1 MTLFLGILNFVA
13 EKKQH
18 LQKGRK
24 RHRAVIL
31 DNPFGK
37 ASSDHV
43 LNPVFFIAEQLCFQ
57 MIALTAHADG
67 KFLQDYFPIIYS
79 LKLRATSDESK
90 QVMTKEKSLHYA
102 YFKDH
107 EPAEL
112 TRLEE
117 KEQLQLF

>member
-18 LQKGRK
+18 IQKGMK

-43 LNPVFFIAEQLCFQ
+43 IKPSIF
-57 MIALTAHADG
+57 H
-67 KFLQDYFPIIYS
+67 
-79 LKLRATSDESK
+79 R
-90 QVMTKEKSLHYA
+90 
-102 YFKDH
+102 
-107 EPAEL
+107 
-112 TRLEE
+112 
-117 KEQLQLF
+117 

>member
-1 MTLFLGILNFVA
+1 MTLFLGLLNFVA
-13 EKKQH
+13 EKRQH
-18 LQKGRK
+18 QQQTMQ

-43 LNPVFFIAEQLCFQ
+43 LNPVFFIAEQLGFQ

-79 LKLRATSDESK
+79 LKLRATADESK

-107 EPAEL
+107 DPTEL

-117 KEQLQLF
+117 REQMQ